1 MDIYYSTGGK
11 NLVGGGSDVWVNHW
25 VDEIQPKLDR
35 PSKLVIHQDND
46 VRKDLDEADRMF
58 DMGFEPQVRNGGA
71 TLLSIYPQK

>member
-46 VRKDLDEADRMF
+46 VKK
-58 DMGFEPQVRNGGA
+58 
-71 TLLSIYPQK
+71 I